1 MLKRYF
7 CMKKELFINRTEKSK
22 RRKLETPCRNKIRV
36 TPRKETQVAVEKYPY
51 MIDLIRKK
59 M

>member
-7 CMKKELFINRTEKSK
+7 CMKKELFYKQEGKIKK
-22 RRKLETPCRNKIRV
+22 KKETPCRNKIRV
-36 TPRKETQVAVEKYPY
+36 TPRKEPHVAVQKYPY
-51 MIDLIRKK
+51 MIDLIRNK